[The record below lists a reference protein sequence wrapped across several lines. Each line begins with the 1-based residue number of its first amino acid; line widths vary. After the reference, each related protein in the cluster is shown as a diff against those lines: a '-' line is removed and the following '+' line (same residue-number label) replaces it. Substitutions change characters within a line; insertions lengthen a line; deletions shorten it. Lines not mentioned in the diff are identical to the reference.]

1 MTYIKPDKG
10 PFPPEADQGRSWM
23 DQPKPAQDWQT
34 RLLLSG
40 GGNVFSPLPAA
51 DDTALRNSISNK
63 MDAEDLPIGVQA
75 VVFRILR
82 EVGVLK

>member
-1 MTYIKPDKG
+1 MTYIKPNKG
-10 PFPPEADQGRSWM
+10 PFPPEADQGRTWT
-23 DQPKPAQDWQT
+23 DQPKPAQDWPT

-40 GGNVFSPLPAA
+40 GGNLPAA

-82 EVGVLK
+82 EVGLLK

>member
-10 PFPPEADQGRSWM
+10 PFPPEADQGRSRTWM
-23 DQPKPAQDWQT
+23 DQPKPAQERRSTCGFCCRVLAD
-34 RLLLSG
+34 
-40 GGNVFSPLPAA
+40 AA

-63 MDAEDLPIGVQA
+63 MDDEDLPIGVQA

>member
-10 PFPPEADQGRSWM
+10 PFPPEADQGRSRTWV
-23 DQPKPAQDWQT
+23 DQPKPAQNGPT

-40 GGNVFSPLPAA
+40 NGDLPAA

-63 MDAEDLPIGVQA
+63 MDDEDLPIGVQA